1 MKKERCPYGNDKA
14 ERRVPTSGCRSQ
26 SNIADSLVN
35 GLLMLLEPFAGLAH
49 EMGVSYTGLLHGPIA
64 GFLNVRCQKKKCL
77 VGWIYQ

>member
-49 EMGVSYTGLLHGPIA
+49 EMGVSYTGLLAP
-64 GFLNVRCQKKKCL
+64 LL
-77 VGWIYQ
+77 VSQMFGVEKRRV